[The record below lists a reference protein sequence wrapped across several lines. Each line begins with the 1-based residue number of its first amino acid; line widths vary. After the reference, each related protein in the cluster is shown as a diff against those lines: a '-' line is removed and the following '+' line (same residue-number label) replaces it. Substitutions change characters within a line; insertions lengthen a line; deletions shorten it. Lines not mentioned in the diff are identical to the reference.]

1 MKSRRRKH
9 RSRKKTKKPGR
20 SRPIGVFD
28 SGIGGL
34 TVVRSL
40 RRYLPNEDII
50 YFGDTARVPYGNK
63 SKTAV
68 IRFAREIMDFMTA
81 KKVKMVVVACNTASS
96 LSLPTLKRNYKVP
109 VVGVIIPGANEAIN
123 MSRNRR
129 IGVIGT
135 KSTVA
140 SGAYEKEIRKI
151 DRRCQIFSRSCPL
164 FVPLV
169 ENRFFADPITRHVAR
184 IYLSG
189 MKKKRIDTLILGCTH
204 YPLLKGIIGQVMG
217 ETRLVDSALAVAKEV
232 KNSLL
237 ENNMEARRRG
247 RKGET
252 KYYVSDDPCGFQRSA
267 GIFLKEDIKV
277 SRVTL

>member
-1 MKSRRRKH
+1 MKSKRN
-9 RSRKKTKKPGR
+9 
-20 SRPIGVFD
+20 RPIGIFD

-34 TVVRSL
+34 TVVRSV
-40 RRYLPNEDII
+40 RRQLPEEDII

-63 SKTAV
+63 SKATV
-68 IRFAREIMDFMTA
+68 IRFTREIMDFMMA

-96 LSLPTLKRNYKVP
+96 LGLPILKRNYKVP
-109 VVGVIIPGANEAIN
+109 VVGVITPGADEAISV
-123 MSRNRR
+123 SRNRR

-135 KSTVA
+135 KSTIA

-151 DRRCQIFSRSCPL
+151 DRRYQVFSRSCPL

-184 IYLSG
+184 IYLNG

-217 ETRLVDSALAVAKEV
+217 EVRLVDSSVAVAKEV
-232 KNSLL
+232 SSSLL
-237 ENNMEARRRG
+237 GSGMKARRRG
-247 RKGET
+247 RKGKT
-252 KYYVSDDPCGFQRSA
+252 RYYVSDDPEDFQRSA
-267 GIFLKEDIKV
+267 GIFLKEGIKV